1 MKIGLVYLI
10 GALAILGAAPR
21 VRPPAEEP
29 PIERLRQR
37 VRQTTIESGA
47 APGSL
52 YVASGRFGDMAGDFR
67 ASQVNDV
74 ITIVVS
80 DQASAVSRGATTS
93 SRKSEVNG
101 TVGSLLGVVGPR
113 SPLSQLVTSSGGRKL
128 DGQGETSRQT
138 TISTTLSAVVV
149 EVLPNGAMIIEG
161 AKDIWVNSERQTV
174 RLRGVARW
182 QDIGPQNRIAS
193 DRLADLEVRVEGKGV
208 VGDAI
213 HRPNLI
219 YRILLGLLPY

>member
-1 MKIGLVYLI
+1 MKHTIATLL
-10 GALAILGAAPR
+10 LAVSSLCRAGGK
-21 VRPPAEEP
+21 VQEES
-29 PIERLRQR
+29 PIDQLRYR
-37 VRQTTIESGA
+37 VRQGTIEAGT

-52 YVASGRFGDMAGDFR
+52 YTASGRFGDMAGDFR
-67 ASQVNDV
+67 ASQVNDIV
-74 ITIVVS
+74 TIVVS

-93 SRKSEVNG
+93 NRKSEANSSVS
-101 TVGSLLGVVGPR
+101 SLLGIPGPR
-113 SPLSQLVTSSGGRKL
+113 SPLRQLATLGGEQKL
-128 DGQGETSRQT
+128 QGQGETSRQT
-138 TISTTLSAVVV
+138 TISTTLSAMVV

-182 QDIGPQNRIAS
+182 QDVGPSNRIPS
-193 DRLADLEVRVEGKGV
+193 DRLADLEVRIQGKGV

-213 HRPNLI
+213 RRPNLI